1 MSDWNSKRIH
11 FTGVGGVGM
20 AGLAHICAD
29 LGCCVSGSDV
39 ADSAMLASLR
49 QRGLAVRVGHDDV
62 LPGPPDRLVY
72 SSAVPE
78 DDPERQEAARRGIGS
93 MRRGEFLGELARAFP
108 QTVAVAGSHGKTSTT
123 AMIAHICRQAGMAP
137 GYLVGG
143 LVNGWERAAGAGR
156 GELLVAEVDESDGT
170 QVFFHADIAVIL
182 NIDDDHCWSHGGV
195 EALERCFVDFARKAR
210 RVVAWRSDSCVRLLG
225 GLGHVEFVDEP
236 LVLPSPVPLALS
248 GRHNRVNGAMAVA
261 VAVLLGV
268 PVAQARAALL
278 SYPGVQRRLSE
289 RYRRADGGLV
299 VLEDYAHHPAELRAT
314 LDAIGE
320 AYPGYRRLLL
330 FQPHRYE
337 RVKRYAAD
345 FAAILAEAEQSW
357 VMAPFAAWRH
367 DEEIADPELIVRL
380 AREQSPGCAVAYLPN
395 DPARVAGALL
405 QALAARPAGEPQ
417 LLALIGAGDISAVWP
432 ALRTALD
439 AVNASAD

>member
-1 MSDWNSKRIH
+1 
-11 FTGVGGVGM
+11 M

-29 LGCCVSGSDV
+29 LGCSVSGSDV

-49 QRGLAVRVGHDDV
+49 QRGLDVLVGHDDK
-62 LPGPPDRLVY
+62 LAGQAELLVY

-78 DDPERQEAARRGIGS
+78 DDPERQEAAKRGIAS

-108 QTVAVAGSHGKTSTT
+108 RTVAVAGSHGKTSVT

-156 GELLVAEVDESDGT
+156 GELLLAEVDESDGT

-195 EALERCFVDFARKAR
+195 EALERCFVDFARQAR
-210 RVVAWRSDSCVRLLG
+210 RVVAWRSDNCVRLLG
-225 GLGHVEFVDEP
+225 GLEQVTFVDEP
-236 LVLPSPVPLALS
+236 LALSSPIPLALS

-261 VAVLLGV
+261 VAALLGV
-268 PVAQARAALL
+268 PVAQARRALL

-289 RYRRADGGLV
+289 RYRRADGRLV

-314 LDAIGE
+314 LDALGE

-345 FAAILAEAEQSW
+345 FAAILAEVEQAW
-357 VMAPFAAWRH
+357 VLAPFAAWRH
-367 DEEIADPELIVRL
+367 DEEIADPEAIVRL
-380 AREQSPGCAVAYLPN
+380 AREISPGSAVAYLPN
-395 DPARVAGALL
+395 DPPRVVATL
-405 QALAARPAGEPQ
+405 LAALSACPAETPQ

-432 ALRTALD
+432 VLRAALD
-439 AVNASAD
+439 A

>member
-1 MSDWNSKRIH
+1 MSDQSHKHIH

-29 LGCCVSGSDV
+29 LGCSVSGSDV

-49 QRGLAVRVGHDDV
+49 RRGLDVLVGHDNKLV
-62 LPGPPDRLVY
+62 GQAELLVY

-78 DDPERQEAARRGIGS
+78 DDPERQEAAKRGIAS

-108 QTVAVAGSHGKTSTT
+108 RTVAVAGSHGKTSVT
-123 AMIAHICRQAGMAP
+123 AMLAHICRQAGMAP

-156 GELLVAEVDESDGT
+156 GELLLAEVDESDGT

-195 EALERCFVDFARKAR
+195 EALERCFVDFARQAR
-210 RVVAWRSDSCVRLLG
+210 RVVAWRSDNCVRLLG
-225 GLGHVEFVDEP
+225 SLEQVMFVDEP
-236 LVLPSPVPLALS
+236 LALSSPIPLALS

-261 VAVLLGV
+261 VAELLGV
-268 PVAQARAALL
+268 PAAQARRALL

-289 RYRRADGGLV
+289 RYRRADGRLV

-314 LDAIGE
+314 LDALGE

-345 FAAILAEAEQSW
+345 FAAILAEVEQAW
-357 VMAPFAAWRH
+357 VLAPFAAWRH
-367 DEEIADPELIVRL
+367 DEEIAEPETIVRL
-380 AREQSPGCAVAYLPN
+380 AREISPGSAVAYLPN
-395 DPARVAGALL
+395 DPPRVVATL
-405 QALAARPAGEPQ
+405 LAALSACPAETPQ

-432 ALRTALD
+432 VLRAALD
-439 AVNASAD
+439 A